1 MKDKQFTDEQLSML
15 ADCILS
21 KISIFR
27 EVADKVSDADL
38 EELSRVKIGKLLT
51 LLNYINA

>member
-1 MKDKQFTDEQLSML
+1 MKDKQFTDEQLAML
-15 ADCILS
+15 SDCVLA
-21 KISIFR
+21 KINNLR
-27 EVADKVSDADL
+27 EISDADL